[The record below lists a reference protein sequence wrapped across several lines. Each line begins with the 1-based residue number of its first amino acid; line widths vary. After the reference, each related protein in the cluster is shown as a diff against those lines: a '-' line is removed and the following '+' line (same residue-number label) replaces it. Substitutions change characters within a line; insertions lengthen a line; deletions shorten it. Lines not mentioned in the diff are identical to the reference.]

1 MTDPRRR
8 VVIIGGGFGG
18 LSAARAMRR
27 SPVDI
32 TIVDR
37 RNHHLFQPLLYQV
50 AGAALSPGDIA
61 EPIRSLLA
69 DQANVRVLLGEVQRI
84 DLAEKRLHLSRGGTL
99 DYDVLVI
106 AAGMTNSW
114 FGNSTWERAAPGLK
128 TLDDALEI
136 RRRIL
141 LAYERAE
148 WTEDPDERAR
158 LLTFVVVGAG
168 PTGVELA
175 GTLREIASNTLRRDF
190 RRIHPEQARV
200 VLVEG
205 GDRVLPSFADRL
217 SKTALKHLESVGVE
231 VQLNQRVT
239 DVTGSGVQ
247 LGDQRID
254 ASTVLWAAGVAAAPV
269 AGTLGAAVDRMGRLH
284 VEPDLS
290 IPGQRDVFVIGDI
303 AHFAH
308 GRDEPLPGV
317 AQVAMQMGKHVARN
331 LKADLRGKE
340 RRPFKYLD
348 LGSMATIGRR
358 RAVADLFGLRF
369 GGLLAWLAWLFVHL
383 MALVG
388 FRNRFVVLAQWAWNY
403 LTFERNSRL
412 IRGSDGEGS
421 DSVL

>member
-1 MTDPRRR
+1 MTSR
-8 VVIIGGGFGG
+8 VVIVGGGFGG
-18 LSAARAMRR
+18 LSAARALRR
-27 SPVDI
+27 HPVEI
-32 TIVDR
+32 TLVDR

-69 DQANVRVLLGEVQRI
+69 DQENTRVLLGDVVRV
-84 DLAEKRLHLSRGGTL
+84 DADAKRLHLKRGGTVE
-99 DYDVLVI
+99 YDVLI
-106 AAGMTNSW
+106 LAAGMTNSW
-114 FGNSTWERAAPGLK
+114 FGNDDWEATAPGLK

-148 WTEDPDERAR
+148 WAEDPAERAR

-175 GTLREIASNTLRRDF
+175 GALREIASHTLRRDF
-190 RRIHPEQARV
+190 RTIQPEEARV
-200 VLVEG
+200 ILVEG
-205 GDRVLPSFADRL
+205 GDKVLPGFGGGLPD
-217 SKTALKHLESVGVE
+217 TALRALQKVGVD
-231 VQLNQRVT
+231 VMLHQRVT
-239 DVTGSGVQ
+239 SVDARGVD
-247 LGDQRID
+247 LGDERVE
-254 ASTVLWAAGVAAAPV
+254 AATVLWAAGVAAAPV
-269 AGTLGAAVDRMGRLH
+269 SATLGTPTDRMGRLH

-290 IPGQRDVFVIGDI
+290 LPGRPNVFVIGDI

-317 AQVAMQMGKHVARN
+317 AQVALQMGKHVARN
-331 LKADLRGKE
+331 LAADRKGAP
-340 RRPFKYLD
+340 RRPFRYLD

-388 FRNRFVVLAQWAWNY
+388 FRNRLVVLMQWAWNY

-412 IRGSDGEGS
+412 IRGSEGEGS

>member
-1 MTDPRRR
+1 MTEPRR
-8 VVIIGGGFGG
+8 VVIVGGGFGG
-18 LSAARAMRR
+18 LSAARALRR
-27 SPVDI
+27 RRVSI
-32 TIVDR
+32 TLVDR

-69 DQANVRVLLGEVQRI
+69 DQANTRVLLGDVQRV
-84 DLAEKRLHLSRGGTL
+84 DLEGKRLHLKRGGEVAYDTL
-99 DYDVLVI
+99 IL

-114 FGNSTWERAAPGLK
+114 FGNDDWEATAPGLK
-128 TLDDALEI
+128 TLDDALEV

-148 WTEDPDERAR
+148 WAEDPEERNR

-175 GTLREIASNTLRRDF
+175 GALREIASHTLRRDF
-190 RRIHPEQARV
+190 RTIQPEEARV
-200 VLVEG
+200 ILVEG
-205 GDRVLPSFADRL
+205 GDKVLPGFGGGLPD
-217 SKTALKHLESVGVE
+217 KALRHLAKVGVD
-231 VQLNQRVT
+231 VRLNRRVT
-239 DVTGSGVQ
+239 AVDPRGVD
-247 LGDQRID
+247 LGDERIE
-254 ASTVLWAAGVAAAPV
+254 AATVLWAAGVAAAPV
-269 AGTLGAAVDRMGRLH
+269 SATLGTPTDGLGRLH

-290 IPGQRDVFVIGDI
+290 VPGHPDVFVIGDM

-308 GRDEPLPGV
+308 DRDGPLPGV
-317 AQVAMQMGKHVARN
+317 AQVALQMGKHVARN
-331 LKADLRGKE
+331 LAADEKGKP
-340 RRPFKYLD
+340 RAPFRYLD

-388 FRNRFVVLAQWAWNY
+388 FRNRLVVLMQWAWNY
-403 LTFERNSRL
+403 VTFERNSRL
-412 IRGSDGEGS
+412 IRGSEGEGS